1 MTSNIFSLEERSILC
16 AYFGT
21 SAALDS
27 ADIDVLIS
35 GLGIDSARCGGVLS
49 PLAVAATR
57 ILMPGREAGESASGT
72 ARNVLMLPR
81 HALTVFWTDQIVGSD
96 EYSLV
101 WVPGFRRFVVTATG
115 NHAQRTAKLLG
126 IKIPAIPVEHQFI
139 VTEPDPALVE
149 YRKNGG
155 AEHPVLRDADAKWYV
170 REERGGWILGPYEQ
184 GAPARFPYDVPPSF
198 RADLFPLDLDRIAGP
213 VQPGGFAEQQAQ
225 FRRSRKHASSARLVQ
240 QVFVIFDRLEPEQ
253 RHGKTVLAS

>member
-1 MTSNIFSLEERSILC
+1 MTSNIFSLEERSVLC

-57 ILMPGREAGESASGT
+57 ILMPGREAGEGASGT
-72 ARNVLMLPR
+72 DRNVLMLPR

-96 EYSLV
+96 DYSLV

-115 NHAQRTAKLLG
+115 NQRNYG
-126 IKIPAIPVEHQFI
+126 YPQFAIGHF
-139 VTEPDPALVE
+139 EPTSQ
-149 YRKNGG
+149 
-155 AEHPVLRDADAKWYV
+155 LRDAVGKV
-170 REERGGWILGPYEQ
+170 LRGWWRSQAAAGRQRWQ
-184 GAPARFPYDVPPSF
+184 GC
-198 RADLFPLDLDRIAGP
+198 
-213 VQPGGFAEQQAQ
+213 E
-225 FRRSRKHASSARLVQ
+225 SSALV
-240 QVFVIFDRLEPEQ
+240 PEAHAAGW
-253 RHGKTVLAS
+253 RELAWLQSAATPMRQAL